1 MNNFNKEEF
10 NCHIFNEG
18 FTAKDILNQKFNKVF
33 SSEDNNA
40 FYVMDLGDIQKKHRR
55 WLKALSH
62 VTPYVVKSNGSR
74 VIVNT
79 LAAVGTG
86 SDCANKLDS

>member
-1 MNNFNKEEF
+1 MNNCNKEEL

-40 FYVMDLGDIQKKHRR
+40 F
-55 WLKALSH
+55 
-62 VTPYVVKSNGSR
+62 
-74 VIVNT
+74 
-79 LAAVGTG
+79 
-86 SDCANKLDS
+86 